1 MPIINIRMARGRTL
15 DQKRE
20 LAAVITRETARIL
33 EVEPE
38 WVKLIIEEYPR
49 ENWAS
54 AGQLHIDKYGPGCG
68 RQGSSDQD

>member
-1 MPIINIRMARGRTL
+1 MPIINIMMARGRTL
-15 DQKRE
+15 AQKRE
-20 LAAVITRETARIL
+20 LAAVIPRETARIL

-38 WVKLIIEEYPR
+38 WVNLIIEEYPR

>member
-1 MPIINIRMARGRTL
+1 MPIINMMMARGRNL
-15 DQKRE
+15 AQKRE

-38 WVKLIIEEYPR
+38 WVNLIIDESPG